1 VRRDILY
8 KAIVFDC
15 DGTLIDSSI
24 MIELI
29 YHGYHKMYPEREK
42 LPYEHFIKC
51 YFSTTDENH
60 QYLGIEKEN
69 RALFHD
75 ICFGE
80 NKQHIMNVKP
90 FENICDVIKVIK
102 KHGYVVGINT
112 SRKKETWAE
121 VEHQIGS
128 EVFSIFDYVVTS
140 DMLTNPKP
148 DPESLFLFEK
158 ISNISLKETL
168 YIGDSVFDA
177 TCAAYAICDFA
188 LANWG
193 IVDAAEIHADYI
205 LDTPMKLLQLL
216 ELEK

>member
-1 VRRDILY
+1 MY

-15 DGTLIDSSI
+15 DGTIIDSSI

-29 YHGYHKMYPEREK
+29 HNGYHKMYPEREK

-51 YFSTTDENH
+51 YFSTTDEIH
-60 QYLGIEKEN
+60 QYLRIEEEN
-69 RALFHD
+69 KNLFHD

-80 NKQHIMNVKP
+80 NKHIILNVKP
-90 FENICDVIKVIK
+90 FEKICDVIKTIK
-102 KHGYVVGINT
+102 EHGYIVGVNT

-121 VEHQIGS
+121 MGNQIGS
-128 EVFSIFDYVVTS
+128 EVFSVFDYVVTS
-140 DMLTNPKP
+140 DMLENPKP

-158 ISNISLKETL
+158 LSNISLKETL
-168 YIGDSVFDA
+168 YIGDSIFDA
-177 TCAAYAICDFA
+177 TCAISANCDFA

-193 IVDAAEIHADYI
+193 IVDAAKIKANYT

-216 ELEK
+216 GLEKE